1 MMHISLG
8 PIHEPNRPFIYLLKT
23 NFHKKQTPI
32 DPPTKEE
39 HPPFATHKRT
49 KLTTMLSR
57 SLCTQATILKK
68 EKYSAFYV
76 LFGKRMNMKLNFYS
90 ASTIDQAIKDQ
101 ALISVLH

>member
-1 MMHISLG
+1 
-8 PIHEPNRPFIYLLKT
+8 
-23 NFHKKQTPI
+23 
-32 DPPTKEE
+32 
-39 HPPFATHKRT
+39 
-49 KLTTMLSR
+49 MLSR

-101 ALISVLH
+101 ALITVLH